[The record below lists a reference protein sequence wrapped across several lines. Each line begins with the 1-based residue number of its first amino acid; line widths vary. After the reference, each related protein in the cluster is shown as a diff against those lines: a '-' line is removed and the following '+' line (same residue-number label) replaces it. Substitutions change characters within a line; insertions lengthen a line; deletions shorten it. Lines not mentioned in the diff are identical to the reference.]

1 MAQQVQHQPL
11 DSSVP
16 ATGPLLRVSGLSKSF
31 GGASALD
38 GVSLDLSAGTVHGL
52 VGANGAGKS
61 TLIQCLA
68 GLVRPDA
75 GEIQLDGQA
84 VTIPDPQRATELGL
98 SFIHQELNL
107 VPRFSVAQNLLLG
120 LPTRGRWGIGGTGGT
135 RRQAEQVAAQM
146 RFPFDL
152 DRPIDELSTADQWM
166 VSIGRSLV
174 RRARVIAMDEPTASL
189 SEAEVERLLAIVKD
203 LAANGI
209 GILYVSH
216 RLDEILQV
224 CDEVTVFRN
233 GRSIDSL
240 DRGRLSRERLIAGI
254 TGGQAQA
261 AAPVGSPAQ
270 SPEEYADEQRPA
282 LLELDGV
289 TTKSVHDVTF
299 SVHRGELVGL
309 AGLVGSG
316 RTEVARAIFGIDRVL
331 AGRLRVGGKNAHF
344 RSPRDAVAAGVGLV
358 PEERRSQALLLKSPV
373 FVNMNLANLR
383 SFRLVRALPLLS
395 RRRETR
401 VAAEMAAAL
410 QVKTRRMSDPV
421 GSLSGGNQQK
431 VVIGRWVSRG
441 ASVLVL
447 DELSR
452 GVDIGARAEIH
463 RLLHEYA
470 AEGRAVL
477 AISSETEELVD
488 LCDRVV
494 VMREGTTAGVV
505 PRREATEQRLL
516 ALSYGHDER
525 EDERGDA

>member
-1 MAQQVQHQPL
+1 MAQQVQQPPPGHVL
-11 DSSVP
+11 P
-16 ATGPLLRVSGLSKSF
+16 PTGPLLRVAGLSKSF
-31 GGASALD
+31 GGAAALD
-38 GVSLDLSAGTVHGL
+38 GVSLDLEAGTVHGL

-61 TLIQCLA
+61 TLVRCLA
-68 GLVRPDA
+68 GLVRPDG
-75 GEIQLDGQA
+75 GEVLLDGA
-84 VTIPDPQRATELGL
+84 PVTIADPQRATELGL

-135 RRQAEQVAAQM
+135 RRLAEQVATRM

-152 DRPIDELSTADQWM
+152 DRPVEELSTADQWM
-166 VSIGRSLV
+166 VSIGRALV

-189 SEAEVERLLAIVKD
+189 SEAEVERLFMIVED
-203 LAANGI
+203 LATDGI

-216 RLDEILQV
+216 RLDEILRV

-233 GRSIDSL
+233 GRSIDHL
-240 DRGRLSRERLIAGI
+240 DCGRLSRERLIAGI
-254 TGGQAQA
+254 TGVPSQAAPLDAQA
-261 AAPVGSPAQ
+261 AASGEPTG
-270 SPEEYADEQRPA
+270 EQCPA
-282 LLELDGV
+282 LLELERV

-299 SVHRGELVGL
+299 TVHRGEVVGL

-316 RTEVARAIFGIDRVL
+316 RTEVARAVFGIDRVL
-331 AGRLRVGGKNAHF
+331 AGRLRVCGEDVHF

-373 FVNMNLANLR
+373 FVNINLANLR
-383 SFRLVRALPLLS
+383 AFRLVRALPLLS

-401 VAAEMAAAL
+401 VAAETATML
-410 QVKTRRMSDPV
+410 QVKARRMSDPV

-441 ASVLVL
+441 AKVLVL

-470 AEGRAVL
+470 AQGRAVL

-494 VMREGTTAGVV
+494 VMREGTTIGVV
-505 PRREATEQRLL
+505 SRREATEQRLV
-516 ALSYGHDER
+516 AMSYGHDESG
-525 EDERGDA
+525 DEHRDA

>member
-1 MAQQVQHQPL
+1 MAQQVQQQPPGHAL
-11 DSSVP
+11 P
-16 ATGPLLRVSGLSKSF
+16 PTGPLLRVTGLSKSF
-31 GGASALD
+31 GGAAALD
-38 GVSLDLSAGTVHGL
+38 RVTLDLAAGTVHGL

-61 TLIQCLA
+61 TLIRCLA
-68 GLVRPDA
+68 GLVRPDS
-75 GEIQLDGQA
+75 GEVLLDGA
-84 VTIPDPQRATELGL
+84 PVTIPDPQRATELGL

-135 RRQAEQVAAQM
+135 RRQAEQVATRM

-152 DRPIDELSTADQWM
+152 DRPVEELSTADQWM
-166 VSIGRSLV
+166 VSIGRALV
-174 RRARVIAMDEPTASL
+174 RQARVIAMDEPTASL
-189 SEAEVERLLAIVKD
+189 SEAEVERLFGIVED
-203 LAANGI
+203 LAADGI

-216 RLDEILQV
+216 RLDEILRV

-233 GRSIDSL
+233 GRSIDHL
-240 DRGRLSRERLIAGI
+240 DRGRLSRERLIVGI
-254 TGGQAQA
+254 TGVPSQA
-261 AAPVGSPAQ
+261 APADVQ
-270 SPEEYADEQRPA
+270 AASDEPAGEKRPA
-282 LLELDGV
+282 LLELERV

-299 SVHRGELVGL
+299 TVHRGEVVGL

-316 RTEVARAIFGIDRVL
+316 RTEVARAVFGIDRVL
-331 AGRLRVGGKNAHF
+331 AGRLRVGGKDVHF

-373 FVNMNLANLR
+373 FVNINLANLR
-383 SFRLVRALPLLS
+383 AFRLVRALPLLS
-395 RRRETR
+395 RRREMR
-401 VAAEMAAAL
+401 VAAETATAL

-441 ASVLVL
+441 AKVLVL

-470 AEGRAVL
+470 AQGRAVL

-494 VMREGTTAGVV
+494 VMREGTTTGVV
-505 PRREATEQRLL
+505 PRREATEQRLI
-516 ALSYGHDER
+516 AMSYGHDES
-525 EDERGDA
+525 EDEHRDA